1 MDRLEPVID
10 SLSSNWILYF
20 HCQAV
25 YDTPAYAHVHSMK
38 GCGETLRFQ
47 WLLKILHTADV
58 SGDRK

>member
-25 YDTPAYAHVHSMK
+25 YDTPAYAHVHSSTK
-38 GCGETLRFQ
+38 
-47 WLLKILHTADV
+47 WLVKTV
-58 SGDRK
+58 RSPKQS